1 MGTLSQ
7 VGIAG
12 IANGILAPRHQ
23 NRFRV
28 LFSGLGGAAGA
39 SAGIPNDL
47 SMQVITCTLP
57 NFSFEEVVQDRYNSR
72 AYVLGKQSFDTC
84 QMTIEDDVTNKAMN
98 AIQVQLEQQQRLIG
112 AAAGANW
119 LNTPPTASGYKFGTL
134 IELLDGNETVT
145 SSWKLEGCMFTAL
158 DFGSLDASTGEKI
171 MRNGLSLP
179 GAVSVPRYSRT
190 WSAFWSQT

>member
-12 IANGILAPRHQ
+12 IANGILAP
-23 NRFRV
+23 
-28 LFSGLGGAAGA
+28 GA

-57 NFSFEEVVQDRYNSR
+57 NFSFEEIVQDRYNSR

-119 LNTPPTASGYKFGTL
+119 LNTSPTANSYKFGTL

-171 MRNGLSLP
+171 IISITMRYDHARNVLLNTVTGSSIGGLI
-179 GAVSVPRYSRT
+179 
-190 WSAFWSQT
+190 Q